1 MESSIAV
8 PRSQEED
15 APLRPW
21 FHDLRMSY
29 QVRVNT
35 YDKSEVRQE
44 APGQEAGGKEEGIK
58 EKIYYN

>member
-1 MESSIAV
+1 M
-8 PRSQEED
+8 D
-15 APLRPW
+15 TLPLLGFLVWEKSNKVSPEAIL
-21 FHDLRMSY
+21 D

-44 APGQEAGGKEEGIK
+44 APGQEAGGKQEGIK

>member
-1 MESSIAV
+1 
-8 PRSQEED
+8 
-15 APLRPW
+15 
-21 FHDLRMSY
+21 
-29 QVRVNT
+29 VNT

>member
-1 MESSIAV
+1 MRLLINVSS
-8 PRSQEED
+8 E
-15 APLRPW
+15 L
-21 FHDLRMSY
+21 Y